1 LPITHRSQEHDEV
14 SIEADDQFE
23 KEQEAIDAISVLKSM
38 QENTV
43 QLDVGGYK
51 VETTRE
57 TLSRIPSKFSK
68 FQREI
73 KTKGNTPTY
82 FIDRDPKHFGFILN
96 YLRNNGEMDKRMF
109 PQEKS
114 ALSWTIV

>member
-1 LPITHRSQEHDEV
+1 MK
-14 SIEADDQFE
+14 ADDQFE
-23 KEQEAIDAISVLKSM
+23 KEQEAIDVISMLKSM

-43 QLDVGGYK
+43 HLDVGGYK
-51 VETTRE
+51 VKTIRE
-57 TLSRIPSKFSK
+57 TLSRIPSKFLK
-68 FQREI
+68 LLEI
-73 KTKGNTPTY
+73 KTTGNTPTY

-114 ALSWTIV
+114 ALSWIIV